1 MRSFARCIWYFL
13 LCTFA
18 LPANAELTIT
28 VKSGSHD
35 LHNAP
40 VTVMLKPAKG
50 QDPNHPEPIYLTS
63 GGEKSAIPCQVTP
76 ESGMLRLT
84 FLVADLPKG
93 KQRVYHRARG
103 SQPHE
108 YAPAAVDIKPN
119 GTDLDCLIGGKL
131 FTAYTTHS
139 GPNKPFFYPILT
151 PDGQHMTR
159 RWPVEPDALPGESHD
174 HPHHRGLWFT
184 HSSVNGVDFW
194 METDTNKQGRTINV
208 GFPQTT
214 SGPVYGG
221 FQAQTEWRMP
231 DNKLIATDTRNV
243 RIYALPNNDRILDFE
258 ITLKPVGGPLT
269 FGDNKDGTF
278 GLRVPDVMAITP
290 DRSSKFPGK
299 GHIETSAGIKDK
311 DAWGKR
317 ADWVDYWGPLGEKVY
332 GVAIFDAP
340 TNLRHPTTWHARD
353 YSLFTANPFGLHD
366 FGLGAKGVGDYTVP
380 LGEQITFRYRVLFH
394 QGDTTAAHVA
404 DQYAAFADPPEVSA
418 HW

>member
-1 MRSFARCIWYFL
+1 MLNSVGAPRSHAYWVGVRAALIAGILASL
-13 LCTFA
+13 LR
-18 LPANAELTIT
+18 PAGAAEPRLTLT
-28 VKSGSHD
+28 LSAPHHAY
-35 LHNAP
+35 HNTP
-40 VTVMLKPAKG
+40 VTVVVPSAMEKRGRLQP
-50 QDPNHPEPIYLTS
+50 S
-63 GGEKSAIPCQVTP
+63 GGLYLRSADGKEMLRCQVTRVGK
-76 ESGMLRLT
+76 EDGLV
-84 FLVADLPKG
+84 FLLPDLPQGAK
-93 KQRVYHRARG
+93 RVYHLQEKAG
-103 SQPHE
+103 SRPPSTGVWVKPHG
-108 YAPAAVDIKPN
+108 D
-119 GTDLDCLIGGKL
+119 DLDIFVGTADKDL
-131 FTAYTTHS
+131 FTRYTTHS

-151 PDGQHMTR
+151 PDGQPMTR
-159 RWPVEPDALPGESHD
+159 RWPVEPDADPGESHD

-317 ADWVDYWGPLGEKVY
+317 ADWV
-332 GVAIFDAP
+332 
-340 TNLRHPTTWHARD
+340 
-353 YSLFTANPFGLHD
+353 
-366 FGLGAKGVGDYTVP
+366 
-380 LGEQITFRYRVLFH
+380 
-394 QGDTTAAHVA
+394 
-404 DQYAAFADPPEVSA
+404 
-418 HW
+418 